1 MSDFR
6 QHLEELKA
14 NDPEFAE
21 NFDFGYALFKKAWST
36 VTDYE
41 QFSRMTS
48 NILTGGDGLEFERED
63 IYVPLGLIERQQRPK
78 RDKNQGSPEQG
89 SEIYQEKI
97 TPISNDTFFEEILGQ
112 GKSKSQGKR
121 IAIIGEPGAGKTT
134 LLQKIAE
141 WILVE
146 TDEIPVWVSLAD
158 LGTRSLR
165 EYILEDWLR
174 DATQEL
180 ENPPQKIKDAF
191 NKSLKDGKI
200 WLLLD
205 GVDEMG
211 VDYPLQTLA
220 TQLKEGWIKNVRI
233 VLTCRLNLWE
243 ANRNELYNFQFD
255 IYRNLNFNRDQIH
268 NFIENWFQGIN
279 PERGQKLDTAL
290 NQAGKE
296 RICDL
301 VKNPLRLALLCRT
314 WQIYEGD
321 LPETKAELY
330 RQFVEAHYDWN
341 QTRTTNQQR
350 QKLNSALG
358 KLALTAIDQF
368 QSRFR
373 LRESFVR
380 QIFNQID
387 PELFDLAL
395 RLGWLNRVGVAAE
408 NPGEKVYAFYHPTF
422 EEYFA
427 ALAIKDWDYF
437 LPREHNNQNP
447 QPISGKNYRI
457 FEKQWK
463 EVFLLWL
470 GREDIATPQKEE
482 FLQKLIVFQDN
493 CDDYYRFQAH
503 FIASLGVA
511 EFKNFSQAE
520 NLLDQ
525 IVNYGFG
532 YWDSNN
538 NKWQS
543 YPHWLRNSARSL
555 LQETDC
561 IYTVNALKKKP
572 LEIQQIYKSNP
583 KNAKEL
589 WDQELGYIFQEVI
602 DSLGQVDPCVPLFI
616 VSLTKDLEKDYKKQ
630 ISFLQD
636 DLLPYLKSLRKL
648 APTSIKDLLNFLERI
663 YRGIYEQTTEKLETE
678 VQQIEDNISTE
689 FQEGFSRRTSFEEA
703 MESLVESAKN
713 AQLERE
719 QEVFNELLSVLE
731 QFAYRNTVAIDFIQN
746 LLTLENIKESGRFRL
761 IKLLEKIDPDYAA
774 SSSDEQNDEPISDED
789 LINFINSNP
798 SESKQ
803 VQVALKRL
811 DFNSDDS
818 LAIEILTNLIENS
831 QNEELRCD
839 IAEKLIEFDIKRA
852 EATATL
858 TGLMNQSQDSWVQEE
873 AAKLSIKI
881 NHQTFMAVKILVD
894 KYCSKQE
901 AEEDDNFL
909 IQTREQTDSYNE
921 EELRNYLSQYPQV
934 IEPLSQILRNSQNEQ
949 EKNLVINLLAEVGKN
964 SSNPI
969 AIEVLTEQ
977 LHSINDNKNRFIIAI
992 KLGKIDPGNSKAVK
1006 ILMDVSQHQDEHELN
1021 RIYAVK
1027 NLTEMGYINLETVN
1041 ILLSMIRLDQEINSF
1056 LKDELIKI
1064 CSNQVYP
1071 EVIFTSKYYLSSRKY
1086 HFFSFDDNRKIQ
1098 EVLWNCAQNM
1108 SYADFYQAWHRQPTS
1123 THPEIL
1129 EITGIKVNLE
1139 MQKLI
1144 LQNLAQS
1151 LTNQIQ
1157 TEPNLNA
1164 SILPI
1169 LIDSNTFIDPD
1180 NPSSKIY
1187 TEMVKAGCPTYADGT
1202 PKTMIELQAYWDLL
1216 KSDRKVVLV
1225 FYDSRALSENPQKFS
1240 EIFIN
1245 QLKTFT
1251 GAIALITNQPIGQFQ
1266 QFLPQDPQLIENV
1279 IKWMRSLVAE
1289 F

>member
-301 VKNPLRLALLCRT
+301 VKNPLRLALLCCT

-330 RQFVEAHYDWN
+330 RQFVEAHYEWN
-341 QTRTTNQQR
+341 KTPTTYQQR

-395 RLGWLNRVGVAAE
+395 TLGWLNRVGVAAE

-470 GREDIATPQKEE
+470 GREDIATDQKEE
-482 FLQKLIVFQDN
+482 FLHKLIAFQDN
-493 CDDYYRFQAH
+493 CDDYYRFKAH
-503 FIASLGVA
+503 FIAALGVA

-520 NLLDQ
+520 NLFYL
-525 IVNYGFG
+525 IVEYGFR

-543 YPHWLRNSARSL
+543 YPYWLSNSARSL
-555 LQETDC
+555 LQETDS
-561 IYTVNALKKKP
+561 IYTAHALNEKVIEN
-572 LEIQQIYKSNP
+572 LQILKNHP
-583 KNAKEL
+583 KNAEQL
-589 WDQELGYIFQEVI
+589 SNILDDTIY
-602 DSLGQVDPCVPLFI
+602 SLGKIDPEHDVFI
-616 VSLTKDLEKDYKKQ
+616 IWLRKDLEKNYNNADFFKYT
-630 ISFLQD
+630 
-636 DLLPYLKSLRKL
+636 LLPYLGNLKKL

-663 YRGIYEQTTEKLETE
+663 YRGLYEQTTEKLETE
-678 VQQIEDNISTE
+678 VKQIEDAPSTD
-689 FQEGFSRRTSFEEA
+689 FQEGFSRRTSFEDA
-703 MESLVESAKN
+703 MERLMKANKN
-713 AQLERE
+713 AQRERK
-719 QEVFNELLSVLE
+719 QEVFNGLLSVLE
-731 QFAYRNTVAIDFIQN
+731 QFGYRNSIMIDFIQN
-746 LLTLENIKESGRFRL
+746 LVTQENIKESGRFRL

-774 SSSDEQNDEPISDED
+774 SSFDEQNDEPISDED

-818 LAIEILTNLIENS
+818 LAIEILSNLMENS
-831 QNEELRCD
+831 QNEELRYD

-858 TGLMNQSQDSWVQEE
+858 TALMNQSQDSSSQEE

-894 KYCSKQE
+894 KYCPKKLPTE
-901 AEEDDNFL
+901 TDHFWIEDMEDCDSSNYEVLKDYL
-909 IQTREQTDSYNE
+909 I
-921 EELRNYLSQYPQV
+921 QYPQV
-934 IEPLSQILRNSQNEQ
+934 IEPLSQILRNSQDDQ
-949 EKNLVINLLAEVGKN
+949 EKEFVVNLLGEVGKN
-964 SSNPI
+964 SSNLI
-969 AIEVLTEQ
+969 AVGVLTEEI
-977 LHSINDNKNRFIIAI
+977 INTNDSKNRFYTAI
-992 KLGKIDPGNSKAVK
+992 KLGKIDPGNSEAVK
-1006 ILMDVSQHQDEHELN
+1006 VLMAVSQDQDEDEDT
-1021 RIYAVK
+1021 RIHAVEM
-1027 NLTEMGYINLETVN
+1027 LTQMGYISEKIMNN
-1041 ILLSMIRLDQEINSF
+1041 LLSMISLDKRSNYLLELALINIF
-1056 LKDELIKI
+1056 KV
-1064 CSNQVYP
+1064 QVYP
-1071 EVIFTSKYYLSSRKY
+1071 EAVSILKHYLSAQKLSDYNQKNQWDI
-1086 HFFSFDDNRKIQ
+1086 S
-1098 EVLWNCAQNM
+1098 ELLWNCAQNM
-1108 SYADFYQAWHRQPTS
+1108 SYPEFYQAWHRQPTS

-1240 EIFIN
+1240 GIFIN

-1251 GAIALITNQPIGQFQ
+1251 GAIALITDQPIDQFQ
-1266 QFLPQDPQLIENV
+1266 QFSPQDPQLIENL

>member
-1 MSDFR
+1 MTTSDFR

-41 QFSRMTS
+41 QYNPMTS
-48 NILTGGDGLEFERED
+48 NIVTGGDGLEFERED

-97 TPISNDTFFEEILGQ
+97 TPISSDTFFEDILGQ

-255 IYRNLNFNRDQIH
+255 IYRNLNFNREQIH

-301 VKNPLRLALLCRT
+301 VKNPLRLALLCWT
-314 WQIYEGD
+314 WQRDQGN

-330 RQFVEAHYDWN
+330 RQFVEVHYEWN
-341 QTRTTNQQR
+341 KTRTTDQQR

-395 RLGWLNRVGVAAE
+395 TLGWLNRVGVAAE

-447 QPISGKNYRI
+447 QPISGKKYRI

-470 GREDIATPQKEE
+470 GREDIATTQKEE

-493 CDDYYRFQAH
+493 CDNYYRFQAH
-503 FIASLGVA
+503 FIAALGVA

-520 NLLDQ
+520 NLFDQ
-525 IVNYGFG
+525 LVNYGFG

-555 LQETDC
+555 LQETDS
-561 IYTVNALKKKP
+561 IYTAHALTEKG
-572 LEIQQIYKSNP
+572 LENFQIQQNNP
-583 KNAKEL
+583 KTAEQL
-589 WDQELGYIFQEVI
+589 SSILADIIY
-602 DSLGQVDPCVPLFI
+602 SLGKVNSENDVFI
-616 VSLTKDLEKDYKKQ
+616 IWLRKDLEKNYKKNTD
-630 ISFLQD
+630 FFKYT
-636 DLLPYLKSLRKL
+636 LLPYLKTLRKL
-648 APTSIKDLLNFLERI
+648 APSSIKDLLNFLKRI
-663 YRGIYEQTTEKLETE
+663 YRGLYEQTMEKIETQ
-678 VQQIEDNISTE
+678 VQQIEDDISTE
-689 FQEGFSRRTSFEEA
+689 FQEGFSRLASLEEFKKGFGK
-703 MESLVESAKN
+703 SLEN
-713 AQLERE
+713 AQRERE
-719 QEVFNELLSVLE
+719 EEVFNELLSVLE
-731 QFAYRNTVAIDFIQN
+731 QFGYRNSIMIDFIQN

-774 SSSDEQNDEPISDED
+774 RSSDEQNDDPISDED

-798 SESKQ
+798 SEFKQ

-818 LAIEILTNLIENS
+818 LAIEILSNLMENS
-831 QNEELRCD
+831 QNEELRYD

-852 EATATL
+852 EAIATL
-858 TGLMNQSQDSWVQEE
+858 TGLMNQSQDSSSQEE

-881 NHQTFMAVKILVD
+881 NHQTFMAVKVLVD
-894 KYCSKQE
+894 KYCPKE
-901 AEEDDNFL
+901 LPKETDDFWIEDMEECDSSNYEVLKDYL
-909 IQTREQTDSYNE
+909 I
-921 EELRNYLSQYPQV
+921 QYPQV
-934 IEPLSQILRNSQNEQ
+934 IEPLSQILRNSQDDQ
-949 EKNLVINLLAEVGKN
+949 EKEFVVNLLGEAGRN

-969 AIEVLTEQ
+969 AVEVLTEE
-977 LHSINDNKNRFIIAI
+977 IIYTNDSKNRFNTAI
-992 KLGKIDPGNSKAVK
+992 KLGKIDPGNSEAVEV
-1006 ILMDVSQHQDEHELN
+1006 LMAVSQDQNEDEFT
-1021 RIYAVK
+1021 RIRAVEM
-1027 NLTEMGYINLETVN
+1027 LTQMGYISKEIMNN
-1041 ILLSMIRLDQEINSF
+1041 LLSMIPLDKRLGYNLKLALINIF
-1056 LKDELIKI
+1056 KA
-1064 CSNQVYP
+1064 QVYP
-1071 EVIFTSKYYLSSRKY
+1071 EAVSIFKNYLSDQQLSEFSRENERQIR
-1086 HFFSFDDNRKIQ
+1086 DL
-1098 EVLWNCAQNM
+1098 LWNCAQNM
-1108 SYADFYQAWHRQPTS
+1108 SYAEFYQAWYRQPTT

-1187 TEMVKAGCPTYADGT
+1187 TEMVKGGCLTYAEGT

-1216 KSDRKVVLV
+1216 KSDRIVILV
-1225 FYDSRALSENPQKFS
+1225 FYDSQALSENPKEFS
-1240 EIFIN
+1240 PIFIN

-1251 GAIALITNQPIGQFQ
+1251 GAIALITDQPIGQFQ
-1266 QFLPQDPQLIENV
+1266 QFSPQEPQLIENV
-1279 IKWMRSLVAE
+1279 IKWLRSLVAE

>member
-14 NDPEFAE
+14 NDPEFAG

-41 QFSRMTS
+41 QYNRMTS

-89 SEIYQEKI
+89 SEIYEEKI
-97 TPISNDTFFEEILGQ
+97 TPISSDTFFEDILGQ

-158 LGTRSLR
+158 LGKRSLR

-174 DATQEL
+174 DATQDL

-191 NKSLKDGKI
+191 SKSLKDGKI

-220 TQLKEGWIKNVRI
+220 TQLKEGWIKNARI

-255 IYRNLNFNRDQIH
+255 IYRNLNFNREQIH
-268 NFIENWFQGIN
+268 NFIENFFQGIN
-279 PERGQKLDTAL
+279 PERGEKLDTAL

-301 VKNPLRLALLCRT
+301 VKNPLRLALLCCT

-330 RQFVEAHYDWN
+330 RQFVEVHYDWN
-341 QTRTTNQQR
+341 QTRTTDKQR

-387 PELFDLAL
+387 PELFELAIT
-395 RLGWLNRVGVAAE
+395 LGWLNRVGVAAE

-427 ALAIKDWDYF
+427 ALAIEDWDYF

-470 GREDIATPQKEE
+470 GRQDIATTQKEE
-482 FLQKLIVFQDN
+482 FLQKLMAFQDN
-493 CDDYYRFQAH
+493 CDNYYRFQSH
-503 FIASLGVA
+503 FIAALGVA

-520 NLLDQ
+520 NLFDQ
-525 IVNYGFG
+525 IVGYGFS
-532 YWDSNN
+532 YWESNN

-543 YPHWLRNSARSL
+543 YPHWLEKSARSL
-555 LQETDC
+555 LQETDS
-561 IYTVNALKKKP
+561 IYTAHALNKKVIENLQIQKNNP
-572 LEIQQIYKSNP
+572 EKAEQLSNILGDIIYSLGKIDPEHDVFIIWLTRDLEIN
-583 KNAKEL
+583 KNNTDFFK
-589 WDQELGYIFQEVI
+589 Y
-602 DSLGQVDPCVPLFI
+602 
-616 VSLTKDLEKDYKKQ
+616 T
-630 ISFLQD
+630 
-636 DLLPYLKSLRKL
+636 LLPYLKTLRKL
-648 APTSIKDLLNFLERI
+648 SPTSIEDFLNLMEKI
-663 YRGIYEQTTEKLETE
+663 YRELYEQTTEQLETQ
-678 VQQIEDNISTE
+678 VKQIEDNLSTDL
-689 FQEGFSRRTSFEEA
+689 QENFSRLPAYNDEIERFRDG
-703 MESLVESAKN
+703 MKN
-713 AQLERE
+713 AQRGRK
-719 QEVFNELLSVLE
+719 QEIFNGLLSVLE
-731 QFAYRNTVAIDFIQN
+731 QFGYRNSIVINFIQN
-746 LLTLENIKESGRFRL
+746 LLTLENITESGRFRL
-761 IKLLEKIDPDYAA
+761 ITLLEKIDPNYAA
-774 SSSDEQNDEPISDED
+774 RSFDEQNDDQISDEN

-798 SESKQ
+798 SESEQ

-811 DFNSDDS
+811 NFNSDDS
-818 LAIEILTNLIENS
+818 VAIEILTNLMENS
-831 QNEELRCD
+831 QNEELRYD
-839 IAEKLIEFDIKRA
+839 LAEKLIEFDIKRA
-852 EATATL
+852 EAIATI
-858 TGLMNQSQDSWVQEE
+858 TELMNHSQDSGIQEE
-873 AAKLSIKI
+873 TAKLSIKI
-881 NHQTFMAVKILVD
+881 NPKNLTAVKILVD
-894 KYCSKQE
+894 QYCPKELPEE
-901 AEEDDNFL
+901 ADNYW
-909 IQTREQTDSYNE
+909 IHTREQIDSDNE
-921 EELRNYLSQYPQV
+921 EELSNYLIQYPQV
-934 IEPLSQILRNSQNEQ
+934 IEPLSQILRNSQDDK
-949 EKNLVINLLAEVGKN
+949 EKEFVVNLLGEVGKN

-969 AIEVLTEQ
+969 AVEVLTGEI
-977 LHSINDNKNRFIIAI
+977 INTNDSKNRFNTAI
-992 KLGKIDPGNSKAVK
+992 QLGKIDPGNSEAVEVF
-1006 ILMDVSQHQDEHELN
+1006 MAVSQDQNEDELN
-1021 RIYAVK
+1021 RIDAVN
-1027 NLTEMGYINLETVN
+1027 NLTQMGCINLEIINT
-1041 ILLSMIRLDQEINSF
+1041 LLSMIRLDEEIDYF
-1056 LKDELIKI
+1056 LKEALIKI

-1071 EVIFTSKYYLSSRKY
+1071 EVISTSKYYLSSRKY
-1086 HFFSFDDNRKIQ
+1086 NFFSLDDDLEIQ

-1108 SYADFYQAWHRQPTS
+1108 SYAEFYQAWHRQPTT
-1123 THPEIL
+1123 THPEML
-1129 EITGIKVNLE
+1129 EITGIGVNIE

-1151 LTNQIQ
+1151 LTNRIQ

-1187 TEMVKAGCPTYADGT
+1187 TEMVKAGCPTYAEGT
-1202 PKTMIELQAYWDLL
+1202 PKTMIELQTYWDLL
-1216 KSDRKVVLV
+1216 KSDRTVVLV
-1225 FYDSRALSENPQKFS
+1225 FYDSQALSENPKKFS
-1240 EIFIN
+1240 PIFIN
-1245 QLKTFT
+1245 QLKTFE
-1251 GAIALITNQPIGQFQ
+1251 GAIAFITNQRIDQFQ
-1266 QFLPQDPQLIENV
+1266 QFSPQDPQLIENI
-1279 IKWMRSLVAE
+1279 IKWMRSLLAE

>member
-41 QFSRMTS
+41 QYSRMTS
-48 NILTGGDGLEFERED
+48 NIVTGGDGLEFERED

-97 TPISNDTFFEEILGQ
+97 TPISSDTFFEEILGQ
-112 GKSKSQGKR
+112 GKSKSKGKR
-121 IAIIGEPGAGKTT
+121 IAIIGEPGAGKTI

-158 LGTRSLR
+158 LGKRSLR

-174 DATQEL
+174 DATQDL

-220 TQLKEGWIKNVRI
+220 TQLKEGWIKNARI

-255 IYRNLNFNRDQIH
+255 IYRNLNFNREQIH
-268 NFIENWFQGIN
+268 NFIENFFQGIN
-279 PERGQKLDTAL
+279 PKRGEKLDTAL

-301 VKNPLRLALLCRT
+301 VKNPLRLVLLCWT
-314 WQIYEGD
+314 WQKEEGN

-330 RQFVEAHYDWN
+330 RQFVEVHYEWN
-341 QTRTTNQQR
+341 KTRTTYQQR

-395 RLGWLNRVGVAAE
+395 TLGWLNRVGVASE

-427 ALAIKDWDYF
+427 ALAIEDWDYF

-493 CDDYYRFQAH
+493 CDNYYRFQAH
-503 FIASLGVA
+503 FIAALGVA

-520 NLLDQ
+520 NLFDQ
-525 IVNYGFG
+525 LVNYGFCS
-532 YWDSNN
+532 WDSNN

-543 YPHWLRNSARSL
+543 YPYWLEKSARSL
-555 LQETDC
+555 LQETDY
-561 IYTVNALKKKP
+561 IYTVHAL
-572 LEIQQIYKSNP
+572 LEKGLENLQVQKNNP
-583 KNAKEL
+583 KKAEQL
-589 WDQELGYIFQEVI
+589 SSILADITY
-602 DSLGQVDPCVPLFI
+602 SLGKVDPEHDVFI
-616 VSLTKDLEKDYKKQ
+616 RWLKRDLENNKNNRDFFKYT
-630 ISFLQD
+630 
-636 DLLPYLKSLRKL
+636 LLPYLKTLRKL
-648 APTSIKDLLNFLERI
+648 APSSIKDLLNFMEKI
-663 YRGIYEQTTEKLETE
+663 YIELYEQTTKQLETE
-678 VQQIEDNISTE
+678 VKQIEDNLSTDLHE
-689 FQEGFSRRTSFEEA
+689 SFSRLPAYNDE
-703 MESLVESAKN
+703 
-713 AQLERE
+713 LERFRE
-719 QEVFNELLSVLE
+719 GIKNSQRGRKQEIFDGLLSVLE
-731 QFAYRNTVAIDFIQN
+731 QFGYRNSIMIDFIQN
-746 LLTLENIKESGRFRL
+746 LLTLENITESGRFRL

-774 SSSDEQNDEPISDED
+774 RSSDEQNDDPISDED

-803 VQVALKRL
+803 FQVALKRL
-811 DFNSDDS
+811 EFNSDDS
-818 LAIEILTNLIENS
+818 VAIEILTNLMENS
-831 QNEELRCD
+831 QNEELRYD
-839 IAEKLIEFDIKRA
+839 VAEKLIEFDIKRA
-852 EATATL
+852 EAIATL
-858 TGLMNQSQDSWVQEE
+858 TELMNQSQDSWIQEE
-873 AAKLSIKI
+873 TAKLSIKI
-881 NHQTFMAVKILVD
+881 NHQTFRAVKILVD
-894 KYCSKQE
+894 KYCPKE
-901 AEEDDNFL
+901 APKETDDFWTLDTEERDFSNYEILKDYL
-909 IQTREQTDSYNE
+909 I
-921 EELRNYLSQYPQV
+921 QYPQV
-934 IEPLSQILRNSQNEQ
+934 IEPLSQILRNSQDDKKKEF
-949 EKNLVINLLAEVGKN
+949 VINLLGEVGKN

-969 AIEVLTEQ
+969 AVEVLTEEI
-977 LHSINDNKNRFIIAI
+977 INTNDSKTCFNTAI
-992 KLGKIDPGNSKAVK
+992 QLGKIDPGNLKAVE
-1006 ILMDVSQHQDEHELN
+1006 ILMAVSQDQNEDELN
-1021 RIYAVK
+1021 RIDAVN
-1027 NLTEMGYINLETVN
+1027 NLTQMGCINLEIINT
-1041 ILLSMIRLDQEINSF
+1041 LLSMIRLDQEIDYF
-1056 LKDELIKI
+1056 LKEALIKI

-1071 EVIFTSKYYLSSRKY
+1071 EVISTSKYYLSSRKY
-1086 HFFSFDDNRKIQ
+1086 HFFSLDDDLEIQ

-1108 SYADFYQAWHRQPTS
+1108 SYAEFYQAWHRQPIT
-1123 THPEIL
+1123 THPEML
-1129 EITGIKVNLE
+1129 EITGIKVNIE

-1151 LTNQIQ
+1151 LTNSIQ

-1187 TEMVKAGCPTYADGT
+1187 TEMVKGGCLTYAEGT

-1216 KSDRKVVLV
+1216 KSDRTVVLV
-1225 FYDSRALSENPQKFS
+1225 FYDSQSLSENPQKFS

-1245 QLKTFT
+1245 QLKTFA
-1251 GAIALITNQPIGQFQ
+1251 GAIALITNQPIDQFQ
-1266 QFLPQDPQLIENV
+1266 QFSPQDPQLIENL